1 MDFLSFLADLRN
13 PVGDF
18 FFLLTTNLG
27 HEVFFMIVALAVLWC
42 GKRHHGYYILVSGFL
57 GIICNQVLK
66 LLCRVP
72 RPWVL
77 DPKFEAVEAAKPAAT
92 GYSFP
97 SGHTQSATTLYG
109 GVARA
114 YKHTALRIA
123 CIAAVVIVSFSRMYL
138 GVHTPADVLTSL
150 AIGTVIVFLLYPLFE
165 RVGKNMRLM
174 YPIALA
180 LCALAFGYVLFVEL
194 FPFPADMDPLH
205 YADGAKN
212 AYSLL
217 GAAVAILPVLYLDE
231 HYIRYDSH
239 ASMLWQFVKVAVGLL
254 LLLGIKEGCKMPL
267 DLIFG
272 DLAVKHA
279 VRYFLMVLV
288 GGALYPYFFRFIPKK
303 K

>member
-1 MDFLSFLADLRN
+1 MGFLSFLADLRN
-13 PVGDF
+13 PVCDF

-57 GIICNQVLK
+57 GIIGNQVLK
-66 LLCRVP
+66 LLFRVP

-77 DPKFEAVEAAKPAAT
+77 DPSFEAVEAAKPAAT

-114 YKHTALRIA
+114 YRHTALRVL
-123 CIAAVVIVSFSRMYL
+123 CIAAIAVVAFSRMYL

-150 AIGTVIVFLLYPLFE
+150 AIGTALVFLLYPLFE

-174 YPIALA
+174 YPIGFA
-180 LCALAFGYVLFVEL
+180 LCALSLGYVLFAEL
-194 FPFPADMDPLH
+194 FPFPASMDAAH
-205 YADGAKN
+205 YADGVKN

-217 GAAVAILPVLYLDE
+217 GASLALLPVLYLDE
-231 HYIRYDSH
+231 HYVKYDSH
-239 ASMLWQFVKVAVGLL
+239 ASLCWQIVKVLLGLL
-254 LLLGIKEGCKMPL
+254 LLLGIKEGCKPLL
-267 DLIFG
+267 DLLCG
-272 DLAVKHA
+272 DYAFKHA
-279 VRYFLMVLV
+279 IRYFLMVLV
-288 GGALYPYFFRFIPKK
+288 GGALYPYLFRLIPKK
-303 K
+303 Q